1 MAASALGFF
10 ALYIFI
16 HLYILSSTQKLI
28 LYFLYARQ
36 LPGVGDADMNKK
48 KLYLPSWEKIYI
60 KNFTSEN
67 SPSVTT
73 EVKQWKLQ
81 VSLSYDSPKIRQ
93 HILAILIYLTVLFSF
108 LYVCD
113 KSLHLC

>member
-1 MAASALGFF
+1 MAAIALGFF

-36 LPGVGDADMNKK
+36 RPGVGDADMNKK

-60 KNFTSEN
+60 KNFTSEK
-67 SPSVTT
+67 SPSVATG
-73 EVKQWKLQ
+73 VKQRKSQ
-81 VSLSYDSPKIRQ
+81 VSLSYDSPKIRP
-93 HILAILIYLTVLFSF
+93 HTLAVFIYLTVLFSF